1 MRANVDLARR
11 LFLQEKRGGT
21 NIADKAS
28 ATSRAISEALFAR
41 LGVKPTETEKAAGQ
55 TAGVGLEDGVTSFLT
70 ADPTLSNDGRRFRV
84 QRSRVISEFAQYEHL
99 AEVETLVQEDGTG
112 HLREAL
118 GGDYLIL
125 PDVVVSIPLDGG
137 TPFLHAAVS
146 CKWTIRSDRVQ
157 NIRHEANI
165 LLRHRHGRAPHIVAV
180 TAEPLPS
187 RLESIAMGTGE
198 LDCVY
203 HLVLDELREAV
214 AECGFRDKARELDL
228 LVKHGR
234 LADLSEL
241 PRRLVL

>member
-11 LFLQEKRGGT
+11 LFLREKGGAT
-21 NIADKAS
+21 NIADKDSRA
-28 ATSRAISEALFAR
+28 SRAISEALFDR
-41 LGVKPTETEKAAGQ
+41 LGVKPTVDAKAAGQ
-55 TAGVGLEDGVTSFLT
+55 TAGTDLEEAVRAFLLE
-70 ADPTLSNDGRRFRV
+70 DPTLSRDGRKFRV
-84 QRSRVISEFAQYEHL
+84 ERSRIIAKFAQYEHL
-99 AEVETLVQEDGTG
+99 AAVEKLVQEDETG

-118 GGDYLIL
+118 GGDYLIK
-125 PDVVVSIPLDGG
+125 PDVVVSVPLDGG
-137 TPFLHAAVS
+137 APFLHAAVS

-165 LLRHRHGRAPHIVAV
+165 LLRHRHGRVPHIVAV

-214 AECGFRDKARELDL
+214 EACGFADKARELDL